1 MRRRS
6 LRDIVCCSYNTA
18 SQDGMHA
25 RCHHAGN
32 AFKEEVFCFVHARAI
47 FVDYFPNCQVE

>member
-1 MRRRS
+1 
-6 LRDIVCCSYNTA
+6 
-18 SQDGMHA
+18 MHA

-32 AFKEEVFCFVHARAI
+32 AFKEDVFCFVHARAI